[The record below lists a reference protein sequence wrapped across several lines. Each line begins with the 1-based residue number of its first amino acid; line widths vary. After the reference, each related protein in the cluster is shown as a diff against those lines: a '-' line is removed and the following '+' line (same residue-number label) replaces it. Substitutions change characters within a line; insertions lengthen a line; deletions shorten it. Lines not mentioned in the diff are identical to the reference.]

1 MSVYVPANFNFFAS
15 IFALIHKPIPPPS
28 LGGIRPTANPEK
40 EPTHHVKKPLEPLVG
55 FEPTTYS
62 LRMNCSTPELQR
74 PNSLCGGRFLAKA
87 SRLATVI
94 FEYVLVVS
102 QSPVFNHSR
111 ILPII
116 SRNWLFPRPST
127 IRTRSFVT

>member
-1 MSVYVPANFNFFAS
+1 MLAISAS
-15 IFALIHKPIPPPS
+15 TPENPTNHSLIVRSI
-28 LGGIRPTANPEK
+28 E
-40 EPTHHVKKPLEPLVG
+40 EPLEPLVG
-55 FEPTTYS
+55 IEPTTYS

-102 QSPVFNHSR
+102 QSPVLDHSR

-116 SRNWLFPRPST
+116 SRNWVFPRPST
-127 IRTRSFVT
+127 IRTRSFIAEQKSPPVGEIRSSPLRPSLR

>member
-1 MSVYVPANFNFFAS
+1 MGP
-15 IFALIHKPIPPPS
+15 
-28 LGGIRPTANPEK
+28 IRPPTAREN
-40 EPTHHVKKPLEPLVG
+40 EPTHYVKKTLEPLVG
-55 FEPTTYS
+55 IEPTTYS

-102 QSPVFNHSR
+102 QSPRFGPFTDTPNNFPQ
-111 ILPII
+111 LGI
-116 SRNWLFPRPST
+116 SST
-127 IRTRSFVT
+127 FHNSNP